1 MLIYMPKRSKLDML
15 TWIVTELII
24 GIGLVIYGLYATIN
38 ALPVINVVYIVLA
51 SIGICLLIAS
61 IIQILIYRK
70 KKVKKFCSKCG
81 EKIKKDD
88 EFCSKC
94 GEKVE

>member
-1 MLIYMPKRSKLDML
+1 MSKKRSKLDMF
-15 TWIVTELII
+15 TWIITELII
-24 GIGLVIYGLYATIN
+24 GLGLTVYGLYATIT
-38 ALPVINVVYIVLA
+38 ALPDINVLYIVLA
-51 SIGICLLIAS
+51 SLGVCLLLVS
-61 IIQILIYRK
+61 TIQILVYRK
-70 KKVKKFCSKCG
+70 KKIKKFCSKCG

>member
-1 MLIYMPKRSKLDML
+1 MSKRKSKLDMF

-24 GIGLVIYGLYATIN
+24 GLGLLVYGLYATII
-38 ALPVINVVYIVLA
+38 ALPSINILYVVLA
-51 SIGICLLIAS
+51 SLGVCLLIAS
-61 IIQILIYRK
+61 TIQIFVYRK

>member
-1 MLIYMPKRSKLDML
+1 MPKKRSKLDML
-15 TWIVTELII
+15 TWIITELII
-24 GIGLVIYGLYATIN
+24 GLGLSVYGLYATIN
-38 ALPVINVVYIVLA
+38 ALPDINVLYIILA
-51 SIGICLLIAS
+51 SIGVCLLFAS
-61 IIQILIYRK
+61 IIQILVYRK
-70 KKVKKFCSKCG
+70 KKIKKFCSKCG

>member
-1 MLIYMPKRSKLDML
+1 MCMSKKRSKFDMI
-15 TWIVTELII
+15 TWIITELII
-24 GIGLVIYGLYATIN
+24 GLGLLVYGLYATIN
-38 ALPVINVVYIVLA
+38 ALPDINVLYIILA
-51 SIGICLLIAS
+51 CLGICFLLAS

-70 KKVKKFCSKCG
+70 KKIMKFCSKCG

-94 GEKVE
+94 GEKIE

>member
-1 MLIYMPKRSKLDML
+1 MPKRSKLNVL
-15 TWIVTELII
+15 TWIFTELV
-24 GIGLVIYGLYATIN
+24 IGLGLLVYGLSATII
-38 ALPVINVVYIVLA
+38 ALPEINVVYIVLA
-51 SIGICLLIAS
+51 SIGICLLLVS